1 MSAVLN
7 FKSHLSEL
15 FAQAMR
21 IVAPEATQIDILIE
35 RPKQI
40 LHGDYACNLAMQLAK
55 PLRKSPRDIAQALVA
70 ALPASLV
77 VEKVEIAGA
86 GFINVF
92 ITTAAKQNVVHGVL
106 QAGASYGHIHLGAGR
121 NVGVEFVSA
130 NPTGP
135 LHVGHGRGAA
145 VGDCLCNVLHAAG
158 WNVTREFYYNDA
170 GVQIDNLTRSV
181 QLRCKGI
188 TPDDPSWP
196 EAGYRGDYI
205 IDVAKDYMTRK
216 VIDVKTPSQIIGEV
230 DGTTAYDIQMS
241 GRGDADDAEAIR
253 HFAVAYLRREQDL
266 DLRAFGVEFDVFALE
281 SALYT
286 NGKVEEVVKALIAS
300 GHTYEQDNALW
311 LRTTDFGDDKD
322 RVMRKSDGS
331 YTYFVPDVAY
341 HLEKWRRGFTRVINE
356 QGADHHST
364 ITRVR
369 AGLQALNV
377 GIPQGWPDYVLH
389 QMVTVL
395 RDGEEVKIS
404 KRAGSYV
411 TLRDLIDEVGCDA
424 TRFFLAARHPDSQLV
439 FDIDL
444 AKSQS
449 NENPVY
455 YIQYAHARICSVLG
469 QWGGDVAVLR
479 QADVNT
485 LESDYERALLQRL
498 IDYPQVIES
507 AAEDLAPHLIAIY
520 LKDLAAD
527 FHSYYNASRFLVEE
541 EGIKLARLALIA
553 AAAQVMRNGLV
564 LLGVSAP
571 EKM

>member
-1 MSAVLN
+1 MSVVLN

-15 FAQAMR
+15 FAQALR
-21 IVAPEATQIDILIE
+21 EVAPEVANIGTTQTEILIE
-35 RPKQI
+35 RPK
-40 LHGDYACNLAMQLAK
+40 LAAHGDYACNLAMQLAK
-55 PLRKSPRDIAQALVA
+55 QLRKSPRDIAQALIA
-70 ALPASLV
+70 ALPESGFI
-77 VEKVEIAGA
+77 EKMEIAGA
-86 GFINVF
+86 GFINIY
-92 ITTAAKQNVVHGVL
+92 ITTVAKQGVVRGVL
-106 QAGASYGHIHLGAGR
+106 QAGAGYGHAHFGAGR
-121 NVGVEFVSA
+121 KVGVEFVSA

-181 QLRCKGI
+181 QLRCMGI

-196 EAGYRGDYI
+196 ETGYRGDYI
-205 IDVAKDYMTRK
+205 ADVASAYLAEETVEADDQH
-216 VIDVKTPSQIIGEV
+216 VLSSGDVN
-230 DGTTAYDIQMS
+230 
-241 GRGDADDAEAIR
+241 DAEAIR

-266 DLRAFGVEFDVFALE
+266 DLRAFGVNFDVFALE
-281 SALYT
+281 SSLYT
-286 NGKVEEVVKALIAS
+286 DGKVEETVNRLIAS
-300 GHTYEQDNALW
+300 NHTYEQDDALW

-322 RVMRKSDGS
+322 RVMRKSDGT

-341 HLEKWRRGFTRVINE
+341 HLDKWRRGFTRVINE

-369 AGLQALNV
+369 AGLQALDA

-395 RDGEEVKIS
+395 RNGQEVKIS

-424 TRFFLAARHPDSQLV
+424 TRYFLAARHPDSQLV

-444 AKSQS
+444 AKSKS

-455 YIQYAHARICSVLG
+455 YIQYAHARISAVLA
-469 QWGGDVAVLR
+469 QWGGERKALL
-479 QADVNT
+479 QADVG
-485 LESDYERALLQRL
+485 LLDSEYETALLQQL
-498 IDYPQVIES
+498 IDFPQVIEN
-507 AAEDLAPHLIAIY
+507 AASELAPHLIAFY
-520 LKDLAAD
+520 LKELAAD
-527 FHSYYNASRFLVEE
+527 FHSYYNASRFLVEDE
-541 EGIKLARLALIA
+541 TVRLARLALIA
-553 AAAQVMRNGLV
+553 AAAQVIHNGLA

>member
-1 MSAVLN
+1 MSVVLN
-7 FKSHLSEL
+7 FKSHLAEL
-15 FAQAMR
+15 FAQALR
-21 IVAPEATQIDILIE
+21 EVAPDAIQTEVLIE
-35 RPKQI
+35 RPKQAS
-40 LHGDYACNLAMQLAK
+40 HGDYACNLAMQLAK
-55 PLRKSPRDIAQALVA
+55 PLRKSPRDIAQALIA
-70 ALPASLV
+70 ALPKSDV

-92 ITTAAKQNVVHGVL
+92 ITTAAKQGVVRGVL
-106 QAGASYGHIHLGAGR
+106 QAGAGYGHVHVGAGR
-121 NVGVEFVSA
+121 KIGVEFVSA

-145 VGDCLCNVLHAAG
+145 VGDCLCSVLHAAG

-170 GVQIDNLTRSV
+170 GAQIDNLMRSV
-181 QLRCKGI
+181 QLRCLGI

-205 IDVAKDYMTRK
+205 ADVARAFIAQEEVEADDQHVKASG
-216 VIDVKTPSQIIGEV
+216 DVT
-230 DGTTAYDIQMS
+230 
-241 GRGDADDAEAIR
+241 DAEAIR

-266 DLRAFGVEFDVFALE
+266 DLRAFGVNFDVFSLE

-286 NGKVEEVVKALIAS
+286 DGKVDETVKKLVAS
-300 GHTYEQDNALW
+300 GHTYEQDDALW
-311 LRTTDFGDDKD
+311 LRTTNFGDDKD
-322 RVMRKSDGS
+322 RVMRKSDGG

-341 HLEKWRRGFTRVINE
+341 HMDKWRRGFTRVINE

-369 AGLQALNV
+369 AGLQALDA
-377 GIPQGWPDYVLH
+377 GIPQGWPEYVLH

-395 RDGEEVKIS
+395 KNGAEVKIS

-424 TRFFLAARHPDSQLV
+424 TRYFLAARHPDSQLV

-444 AKSQS
+444 AKSKS
-449 NENPVY
+449 NDNPVY
-455 YIQYAHARICSVLG
+455 YIQYAHARISKVLTD
-469 QWGGDVAVLR
+469 WGGER
-479 QADVNT
+479 QALLHADFGLLNS
-485 LESDYERALLQRL
+485 EYETALLQKM
-498 IDYPQVIES
+498 IDYPQVIEN
-507 AAEDLAPHLIAIY
+507 AATELAPHLIAFY

-527 FHSYYNASRFLVEE
+527 FHSYYNASRFLVEDE
-541 EGIKLARLALIA
+541 AVKCARLALIA
-553 AAAQVMRNGLV
+553 ATAQVIRNGLQ

-571 EKM
+571 EQM

>member
-7 FKSHLSEL
+7 FKSHLAEL
-15 FAQAMR
+15 FAQALR
-21 IVAPEATQIDILIE
+21 EVAPEETQTEVLIE
-35 RPKQI
+35 RPK
-40 LHGDYACNLAMQLAK
+40 LASHGDYACNLAMQLAK
-55 PLRKSPRDIAQALVA
+55 PLRKSPRDIAQALID
-70 ALPASLV
+70 ALPKSDV
-77 VEKVEIAGA
+77 VEKLEIAGA
-86 GFINVF
+86 GFINIF
-92 ITTAAKQNVVHGVL
+92 ITTAAKQGVVHGVL
-106 QAGASYGHIHLGAGR
+106 QAGADYGRIHLGGGER
-121 NVGVEFVSA
+121 VQVEFVSA

-135 LHVGHGRGAA
+135 LHIGHGRGAA

-170 GVQIDNLTRSV
+170 GVQIDNLTHSV

-205 IDVAKDYMTRK
+205 ADIAVAYMAQESVEADDQHVKASGDVN
-216 VIDVKTPSQIIGEV
+216 
-230 DGTTAYDIQMS
+230 
-241 GRGDADDAEAIR
+241 DADAIR

-266 DLRAFGVEFDVFALE
+266 DLRAFGVNFDVFSLE

-286 NGKVEEVVKALIAS
+286 SGRVEETVKVLIAS
-300 GHTYEQDNALW
+300 GHTYEQDGALW

-322 RVMRKSDGS
+322 RVMRKRDGS

-341 HLEKWRRGFTRVINE
+341 HLDKWRRGFVRVINE

-369 AGLQALNV
+369 AGLQALDV
-377 GIPQGWPDYVLH
+377 GIPKGWPDYVLH

-395 RDGEEVKIS
+395 RNGEEVKIS

-424 TRFFLAARHPDSQLV
+424 TRYFLAARHSDSQLV

-444 AKSQS
+444 AKSKS

-455 YIQYAHARICSVLG
+455 YIQYAHARIYSVLS
-469 QWGGDVAVLR
+469 QWDGKRELLHDAKVGLLD
-479 QADVNT
+479 
-485 LESDYERALLQRL
+485 SDYEKALLQQL
-498 IDYPQVIES
+498 IDYPQVIETS
-507 AAEDLAPHLIAIY
+507 ANDLAPHLVAFY
-520 LKDLAAD
+520 LKGLAAD

-541 EGIKLARLALIA
+541 EAVMLARLALISA
-553 AAAQVMRNGLV
+553 VAQVMRNGLTI
-564 LLGVSAP
+564 LGVSAP
-571 EKM
+571 ESM

>member
-7 FKSHLSEL
+7 FKSHLTDL
-15 FAQAMR
+15 FAQALR
-21 IVAPEATQIDILIE
+21 AVAPEHEGVAVLIE
-35 RPKQI
+35 RPKQAS
-40 LHGDYACNLAMQLAK
+40 HGDYACNLAMQLAK
-55 PLRKSPRDIAQALVA
+55 PLRKSPRDIANALIA
-70 ALPASLV
+70 AMPKSEV
-77 VEKVEIAGA
+77 IEKVEIAGA

-92 ITTAAKQNVVHGVL
+92 ITTAAKRDVVHGVL
-106 QAGASYGHIHLGAGR
+106 QAGAGYGHVHVGGGR
-121 NVGVEFVSA
+121 KVGVEFVSA

-170 GVQIDNLTRSV
+170 GVQIDNLTLSV
-181 QLRCKGI
+181 QLRCKGV

-196 EAGYRGDYI
+196 ESGYRGDYI
-205 IDVAKDYMTRK
+205 LDVAKAYMAKEPVEADDQHTVGK
-216 VIDVKTPSQIIGEV
+216 
-230 DGTTAYDIQMS
+230 
-241 GRGDADDAEAIR
+241 GDADDAEAIR

-266 DLRAFGVEFDVFALE
+266 DLRAFQVEFDVFSLE

-286 NGKVEEVVKALIAS
+286 EGKVDETVKKLIAS
-300 GHTYEQDNALW
+300 GHTYEQEGALW

-322 RVMRKSDGS
+322 RVMRKSDGG

-341 HLEKWRRGFTRVINE
+341 HLEKWKRGFVRVINE
-356 QGADHHST
+356 QGSDHHST

-369 AGLQALNV
+369 AGLQALDA
-377 GIPQGWPDYVLH
+377 GIPKGWPDYVLH

-395 RDGEEVKIS
+395 KNGEEVKIS

-424 TRFFLAARHPDSQLV
+424 TRYFLAARHPDSQLV

-449 NENPVY
+449 NDNPVY
-455 YIQYAHARICSVLG
+455 YIQYAHARISTVLA
-469 QWGGDVAVLR
+469 QWGGERSALLN
-479 QADVNT
+479 ADVGV
-485 LESDYERALLQRL
+485 LDSEYETALLQRM
-498 IDYPQVIES
+498 IDYPQVIET
-507 AAEDLAPHLIAIY
+507 AAEDLAPHLVAFY
-520 LKDLAAD
+520 LKELAAD
-527 FHSYYNASRFLVEE
+527 FHSYYNASRFLVEDE
-541 EGIKLARLALIA
+541 KLKLARLALIA
-553 AAAQVMRNGLV
+553 AVAQVIKNGLA

>member
-1 MSAVLN
+1 MTVVLN
-7 FKSHLSEL
+7 FKSHIAEL
-15 FAQAMR
+15 FAHALSVVSPDQPSTT
-21 IVAPEATQIDILIE
+21 VLIE
-35 RPKQI
+35 RPKQAA
-40 LHGDYACNLAMQLAK
+40 HGDYACNLAMQLAK
-55 PLRKSPRDIAQALVA
+55 PLRKSPRDIAQALIA
-70 ALPASLV
+70 ALPKSDAI
-77 VEKVEIAGA
+77 EKVEIAGA
-86 GFINVF
+86 GFIN
-92 ITTAAKQNVVHGVL
+92 ISLTKAAKQAVVSAVL
-106 QAGASYGHIHLGAGR
+106 HAGAGYGHLHVGAGR
-121 NVGVEFVSA
+121 RVQVEFVSA

-170 GVQIDNLTRSV
+170 GAQIENLMRSV

-205 IDVAKDYMTRK
+205 NDVARAYMACET
-216 VIDVKTPSQIIGEV
+216 VE
-230 DGTTAYDIQMS
+230 
-241 GRGDADDAEAIR
+241 ADDQRTTGTADVEDMLAIR

-266 DLRAFGVEFDVFALE
+266 DLRAFQVEFDVFSLE
-281 SALYT
+281 SALYSE
-286 NGKVEEVVKALIAS
+286 GKVDETVSRLIAS
-300 GHTYEQDNALW
+300 GHTYEQDDALW

-322 RVMRKSDGS
+322 RVMRKSDGG

-341 HLEKWRRGFTRVINE
+341 HMEKWRRGFVRVINE

-369 AGLQALNV
+369 AGLQALDV
-377 GIPQGWPDYVLH
+377 GIPKNWPDYVLH

-395 RDGEEVKIS
+395 KNGEEVKIS

-424 TRFFLAARHPDSQLV
+424 TRYFLAARHPDSQLV

-444 AKSQS
+444 AKSKS
-449 NENPVY
+449 NDNPVY
-455 YIQYAHARICSVLG
+455 YIQYAHARISTVLNT
-469 QWGGDVAVLR
+469 WGGEHLTLLY
-479 QADVNT
+479 ADMR
-485 LESDYERALLQRL
+485 LLDSEYETALLQQL
-498 IDYPQVIES
+498 IDYPQVIELS
-507 AAEDLAPHLIAIY
+507 AQELAPHLIAFY
-520 LKDLAAD
+520 LKELAAA
-527 FHSYYNASRFLVEE
+527 FHSYYNASRFLVEDE
-541 EGIKLARLALIA
+541 AIKCARLALIA
-553 AAAQVMRNGLV
+553 ATAQVMRNGLS

>member
-7 FKSHLSEL
+7 FKSHLSDL
-15 FAQAMR
+15 FAQALR
-21 IVAPEATQIDILIE
+21 EVALDQGGATVLIE
-35 RPKQI
+35 RPKQAS
-40 LHGDYACNLAMQLAK
+40 HGDYACNLAMQLAK
-55 PLRKSPRDIAQALVA
+55 PLRKSPRDIANALIA
-70 ALPASLV
+70 ALPKSEV
-77 VEKVEIAGA
+77 IEKVEIAGA

-92 ITTAAKQNVVHGVL
+92 ITTAAKQDVVHGVL
-106 QAGASYGHIHLGAGR
+106 AAGAGYGHIHVGGGR
-121 NVGVEFVSA
+121 KVGVEFVSA

-196 EAGYRGDYI
+196 ESGYRGDYI
-205 IDVAKDYMTRK
+205 LDVANAYMAKEPVEADDQHTVGK
-216 VIDVKTPSQIIGEV
+216 
-230 DGTTAYDIQMS
+230 
-241 GRGDADDAEAIR
+241 GDAEDAEAIR

-266 DLRAFGVEFDVFALE
+266 DLRAFQVEFDVFSLE

-286 NGKVEEVVKALIAS
+286 EGKVEETVQRLIAS
-300 GHTYEQDNALW
+300 GHTYEQDDALW

-322 RVMRKSDGS
+322 RVMRKTDGG

-341 HLEKWRRGFTRVINE
+341 HLDKWRRGFERVINE
-356 QGADHHST
+356 QGSDHHST

-369 AGLQALNV
+369 AGLQALDV
-377 GIPQGWPDYVLH
+377 GIPKGWPDYVLH

-395 RDGEEVKIS
+395 KNGEEVKIS

-424 TRFFLAARHPDSQLV
+424 TRYFLAARHPDSQLV

-449 NENPVY
+449 NDNPVY
-455 YIQYAHARICSVLG
+455 YIQYAHARIHAVLT
-469 QWGGDVAVLR
+469 QWGGDR
-479 QADVNT
+479 QALHQAEVSGVLDS
-485 LESDYERALLQRL
+485 EYETALLQRL
-498 IDYPQVIES
+498 IDFPQVIEQ
-507 AAEDLAPHLIAIY
+507 AAEDLAPHLIAFY
-520 LKDLAAD
+520 LKELAAD
-527 FHSYYNASRFLVEE
+527 FHSYYNASRFLVEDE
-541 EGIKLARLALIA
+541 RLKLGRLALIA
-553 AAAQVMRNGLV
+553 AVAQVLRNGLV
-564 LLGVSAP
+564 LLGVTAP
-571 EKM
+571 EQM

>member
-1 MSAVLN
+1 MSAAVN

-15 FAQAMR
+15 FAQALR
-21 IVAPEATQIDILIE
+21 EVAPDHAGATILIE
-35 RPKQI
+35 RPKLA
-40 LHGDYACNLAMQLAK
+40 LHGDYACNLAMQLTK
-55 PLRKSPRDIAQALVA
+55 SLRKPPRDIAQALIA
-70 ALPASLV
+70 ALPQSAA

-92 ITTAAKQNVVHGVL
+92 ITTAAKQDVVHGVL
-106 QAGASYGHIHLGAGR
+106 QAGAGYGHVHIGGGR
-121 NVGVEFVSA
+121 KVGVEFVSA

-145 VGDCLCNVLHAAG
+145 VGDCLCRVLHAAG

-170 GVQIDNLTRSV
+170 GAQIDNLMRSV
-181 QLRCKGI
+181 QLRCKGL
-188 TPDDPSWP
+188 TPDDPAWP
-196 EAGYRGDYI
+196 EGGYRGDYI
-205 IDVAKDYMTRK
+205 VDVARSYMARET
-216 VIDVKTPSQIIGEV
+216 VEADDQHLAG
-230 DGTTAYDIQMS
+230 A
-241 GRGDADDAEAIR
+241 GDADDTEAIR

-266 DLRAFGVEFDVFALE
+266 DLRAFEVEFDVFSLE

-286 NGKVEEVVKALIAS
+286 DGKVEETVQRLIAS

-322 RVMRKSDGS
+322 RVMRKSDGG

-341 HLEKWRRGFTRVINE
+341 HLDKWRRGFERVINE

-369 AGLQALNV
+369 AGLQALDA

-395 RDGEEVKIS
+395 KHGEEVKIS

-424 TRFFLAARHPDSQLV
+424 TRYFLAARHPDSQLV
-439 FDIDL
+439 FDVDL

-449 NENPVY
+449 NDNPVY
-455 YIQYAHARICSVLG
+455 YIQYAHARISAVLA
-469 QWGGDVAVLR
+469 QWGGDRAALLH
-479 QADVNT
+479 ADVSA
-485 LESDYERALLQRL
+485 LDSEYETQLLQRL
-498 IDYPQVIES
+498 IDFPQMIET
-507 AAEDLAPHLIAIY
+507 AAEDLAPHLIAFY
-520 LKDLAAD
+520 LKELAAD
-527 FHSYYNASRFLVEE
+527 FHSYYNASRFLVEDE
-541 EGIKLARLALIA
+541 KVKLARLALIA
-553 AAAQVMRNGLV
+553 ALAQVLKNGLA

>member
-1 MSAVLN
+1 MPLVVN
-7 FKSHLSEL
+7 FKKHISEI
-15 FAQAMR
+15 FAHSLAQ
-21 IVAPEATQIDILIE
+21 VAPDQSGATILIE
-35 RPKQI
+35 RPKQAS
-40 LHGDYACNLAMQLAK
+40 HGDYSCNLAMQLAK
-55 PLRKSPRDIAQALVA
+55 PMRKAPRDIANALIA
-70 ALPASLV
+70 ALPSSSV

-92 ITTAAKQNVVHGVL
+92 ITTAAKQKVVQGVL
-106 QAGASYGHIHLGAGR
+106 QAGAGYGHINIGR
-121 NVGVEFVSA
+121 GRKVGVEFVSA

-158 WNVTREFYYNDA
+158 WAVTREFYYNDA
-170 GVQIDNLTRSV
+170 GAQIDNLTLSV

-188 TPDDPSWP
+188 TPDDAAWP
-196 EAGYRGDYI
+196 ESGYRGDYI
-205 IDVAKDYMTRK
+205 MDVARSYMAK
-216 VIDVKTPSQIIGEV
+216 ESVESEDQHI
-230 DGTTAYDIQMS
+230 TA
-241 GRGDADDAEAIR
+241 RGDVNDVEGIR

-266 DLRAFGVEFDVFALE
+266 DLRAFQVKFDVFSLE

-286 NGKVEEVVKALIAS
+286 DGKVAETVKRLIDS
-300 GHTYEQDNALW
+300 GHTYEQDEALW

-322 RVMRKSDGS
+322 RVMRKSDGG

-341 HLEKWRRGFTRVINE
+341 HLDKWRRGFERVINE
-356 QGADHHST
+356 QGSDHHST

-369 AGLQALNV
+369 AGLQALNA
-377 GIPQGWPDYVLH
+377 GIPKGWPDYVLH

-395 RDGEEVKIS
+395 KNGEEVKIS

-424 TRFFLAARHPDSQLV
+424 TRYFLAARHPDSQLV

-449 NENPVY
+449 NDNPVY
-455 YIQYAHARICSVLG
+455 YIQYAHARISTVLQ
-469 QWGGDVAVLR
+469 QWGGTRSKL
-479 QADVNT
+479 QEADVSI
-485 LESDYERALLQRL
+485 LDSEYETQILQRM
-498 IDYPQVIES
+498 IDFPQVIET
-507 AAEDLAPHLIAIY
+507 AAEDLAPHLLAFY
-520 LKDLAAD
+520 LKELAAE
-527 FHSYYNASRFLVEE
+527 FHSYYNATRFLVDDKK
-541 EGIKLARLALIA
+541 IKLARLAMIA
-553 AAAQVMRNGLV
+553 AIAQVLKNGLA

>member
-1 MSAVLN
+1 MSVILN

-15 FAQAMR
+15 FARALR
-21 IVAPEATQIDILIE
+21 EVAPDAVQTEILIE
-35 RPKQI
+35 RPK
-40 LHGDYACNLAMQLAK
+40 LASHGDYACNLAMQLAK
-55 PLRKSPRDIAQALVA
+55 PLRKSPRDIARALIA
-70 ALPASLV
+70 ALPESDV
-77 VEKVEIAGA
+77 IEKLEIAGA

-92 ITTAAKQNVVHGVL
+92 ITTVAKQHVVHGVL
-106 QAGASYGHIHLGAGR
+106 QAGAGYGHIHLGAGR
-121 NVGVEFVSA
+121 KVGVEFVSA

-145 VGDCLCNVLHAAG
+145 VGDCLCSVLHAAG

-170 GVQIDNLTRSV
+170 GVQIDNLTHSV
-181 QLRCKGI
+181 QLRCMGI

-196 EAGYRGDYI
+196 ESGYRGDYI
-205 IDVAKDYMTRK
+205 ADVANAYLAEETVEADDQHVKASG
-216 VIDVKTPSQIIGEV
+216 DVN
-230 DGTTAYDIQMS
+230 
-241 GRGDADDAEAIR
+241 DAEAIR

-266 DLRAFGVEFDVFALE
+266 DLRAFGVNFDVFALE

-286 NGKVEEVVKALIAS
+286 DGKVKETVDKLIAS
-300 GHTYEQDNALW
+300 GHTYEQDDALW

-322 RVMRKSDGS
+322 RVMRKSDGT
-331 YTYFVPDVAY
+331 YTYFVPDIAY
-341 HLEKWRRGFTRVINE
+341 HLDKWRRGFVRVINE

-369 AGLQALNV
+369 AGLQALNA

-395 RDGEEVKIS
+395 KNGEEVKIS

-424 TRFFLAARHPDSQLV
+424 TRYFLAARHSDSQLV

-444 AKSQS
+444 AKSKS

-455 YIQYAHARICSVLG
+455 YIQYAHARISAVLA
-469 QWGGDVAVLR
+469 QWGGEHKALL
-479 QADVNT
+479 QADVG
-485 LESDYERALLQRL
+485 LLDSEYETTLLQQM
-498 IDYPQVIES
+498 IDYPQVIEN
-507 AAEDLAPHLIAIY
+507 AALELAPHLIAFY
-520 LKDLAAD
+520 LKELAAS
-527 FHSYYNASRFLVEE
+527 FHSYYNASRFLVEDE
-541 EGIKLARLALIA
+541 ALKLARLALIA
-553 AAAQVMRNGLV
+553 AVARVMRNGLAI
-564 LLGVSAP
+564 LGVSAP

>member
-1 MSAVLN
+1 MSAAVN
-7 FKSHLSEL
+7 FKAHLSEL
-15 FAQAMR
+15 FAQALR
-21 IVAPEATQIDILIE
+21 EVAPDHASATILIE
-35 RPKQI
+35 RPKLA
-40 LHGDYACNLAMQLAK
+40 LHGDYACNLAMQLTK
-55 PLRKSPRDIAQALVA
+55 SLRKPPRDIAQALIA
-70 ALPASLV
+70 ALPKSDA

-92 ITTAAKQNVVHGVL
+92 ITTAAKQDVVHGVL
-106 QAGASYGHIHLGAGR
+106 QAGAGYGHVHIGGGR
-121 NVGVEFVSA
+121 KVGVEFVSA

-145 VGDCLCNVLHAAG
+145 VGDCLCRVLHAAG

-170 GVQIDNLTRSV
+170 GAQIDNLMRSV
-181 QLRCKGI
+181 QLRCKGL
-188 TPDDPSWP
+188 TPDDPAWP
-196 EAGYRGDYI
+196 EGGYRGDYI
-205 IDVAKDYMTRK
+205 VDVARSYMARET
-216 VIDVKTPSQIIGEV
+216 VEADDQHLTG
-230 DGTTAYDIQMS
+230 A
-241 GRGDADDAEAIR
+241 GDADDTEAIR

-266 DLRAFGVEFDVFALE
+266 DLRAFEVEFDVFSLE

-286 NGKVEEVVKALIAS
+286 DGKVEETVQRLIAS

-322 RVMRKSDGS
+322 RVMRKSDGG

-341 HLEKWRRGFTRVINE
+341 HLDKWRRGFERVINE

-369 AGLQALNV
+369 AGLQALDA

-395 RDGEEVKIS
+395 KNGEEVKIS

-424 TRFFLAARHPDSQLV
+424 TRYFLAARHPDSQLV

-449 NENPVY
+449 NDNPVY
-455 YIQYAHARICSVLG
+455 YIQYAHARISAVLV
-469 QWGGDVAVLR
+469 QWGGDRAGLLH
-479 QADVNT
+479 ADVSA
-485 LESDYERALLQRL
+485 LDSEYETQLLQRL
-498 IDYPQVIES
+498 IDFPQVIET
-507 AAEDLAPHLIAIY
+507 AAEDLAPHLIAFY
-520 LKDLAAD
+520 LKELAAD
-527 FHSYYNASRFLVEE
+527 FHSYYNASRFLVEDE
-541 EGIKLARLALIA
+541 KVKLARLALIA
-553 AAAQVMRNGLV
+553 ALAQVLKNGLA

>member
-1 MSAVLN
+1 MSVVFN
-7 FKSHLSEL
+7 FKSHLAEL
-15 FAQAMR
+15 FAQALR
-21 IVAPEATQIDILIE
+21 EVAPEETQTEVLIE
-35 RPKQI
+35 RPK
-40 LHGDYACNLAMQLAK
+40 LAAHGDYACNLAMQLAK
-55 PLRKSPRDIAQALVA
+55 PLRKSPRDIAQALIS
-70 ALPASLV
+70 ALPESGV
-77 VEKVEIAGA
+77 IDKMEIAGA

-92 ITTAAKQNVVHGVL
+92 ITTAAKQGVVRDVL
-106 QAGASYGHIHLGAGR
+106 QAGAGYGHIHLGAGR
-121 NVGVEFVSA
+121 KVGVEFVSA

-145 VGDCLCNVLHAAG
+145 VGDCLCSVLHAAG

-170 GVQIDNLTRSV
+170 GVQIDNLTLSV

-205 IDVAKDYMTRK
+205 ADIAQAYLAQERVA
-216 VIDVKTPSQIIGEV
+216 
-230 DGTTAYDIQMS
+230 
-241 GRGDADDAEAIR
+241 ADDQHVKASGDMNDVDAIR
-253 HFAVAYLRREQDL
+253 HFAVAYLRREQDI
-266 DLRAFGVEFDVFALE
+266 DLRAFGVNFDVYALE

-286 NGKVEEVVKALIAS
+286 EGKVEETVNKLVAS
-300 GHTYEQDNALW
+300 GHTYEQDDALW

-322 RVMRKSDGS
+322 RVMRKSDGT

-341 HLEKWRRGFTRVINE
+341 HLDKWRRGFMRVINE

-369 AGLQALNV
+369 AGLQALDV

-395 RDGEEVKIS
+395 RDGQEVKIS

-424 TRFFLAARHPDSQLV
+424 TRYFLAARHPDSQLV

-444 AKSQS
+444 AKSKS
-449 NENPVY
+449 NDNPVY
-455 YIQYAHARICSVLG
+455 YIQYAHARISAVLA
-469 QWGGDVAVLR
+469 QWGCER
-479 QADVNT
+479 QALLLADVG
-485 LESDYERALLQRL
+485 LLDSEYETTLLQKL
-498 IDYPQVIES
+498 IDYPQVIEN
-507 AAEDLAPHLIAIY
+507 AAQDLAPHLVAFY
-520 LKDLAAD
+520 LKELAAD
-527 FHSYYNASRFLVEE
+527 FHSYYNASRFLVED
-541 EGIKLARLALIA
+541 GAVKLARLALIA
-553 AAAQVMRNGLV
+553 AAAQVIRNGLAI
-564 LLGVSAP
+564 LGVSAP

>member
-1 MSAVLN
+1 MFAVLN

-15 FAQAMR
+15 FAQAVR
-21 IVAPEATQIDILIE
+21 VVAPEVTQTDILIE
-35 RPKQI
+35 RPKQV

-92 ITTAAKQNVVHGVL
+92 ITTAAKQNVVRGVL
-106 QAGASYGHIHLGAGR
+106 QAGAGYGHIHLGAGR
-121 NVGVEFVSA
+121 KLQVEFVSA

-145 VGDCLCNVLHAAG
+145 VGDCLCRVLQAAG
-158 WNVTREFYYNDA
+158 WDVTREFYYNDA
-170 GVQIDNLTRSV
+170 GVQIDNLTLSV
-181 QLRCKGI
+181 QLRCKGV

-196 EAGYRGDYI
+196 ENGYRGDYI
-205 IDVAKDYMTRK
+205 SDVAH
-216 VIDVKTPSQIIGEV
+216 
-230 DGTTAYDIQMS
+230 AYLAEEAVE
-241 GRGDADDAEAIR
+241 ADDQRVRASGDVNDAIAIR

-266 DLRAFGVEFDVFALE
+266 DLRAFGVNFDMYSLE

-286 NGKVEEVVKALIAS
+286 EGKVEEVVSKLIAS

-341 HLEKWRRGFTRVINE
+341 HLEKWRRGFIRVINE

-369 AGLQALNV
+369 AGLQALDV

-395 RDGEEVKIS
+395 RNGEEVKIS

-411 TLRDLIDEVGCDA
+411 TLRDLIDEVGRDA

-469 QWGGDVAVLR
+469 QWGGDVAVLH
-479 QADVNT
+479 QADVST

-507 AAEDLAPHLIAIY
+507 AAEDLAPHLIAFY

-541 EGIKLARLALIA
+541 ESIKLARLALIA